1 MLGFFS
7 KTLTTRTSGFE
18 MKTQTSNSILWNGG
32 KKENMIGLDKAH
44 SLNSKTSD
52 SCNFVH
58 M

>member
-1 MLGFFS
+1 MELYDPW
-7 KTLTTRTSGFE
+7 TSC
-18 MKTQTSNSILWNGG
+18 GG